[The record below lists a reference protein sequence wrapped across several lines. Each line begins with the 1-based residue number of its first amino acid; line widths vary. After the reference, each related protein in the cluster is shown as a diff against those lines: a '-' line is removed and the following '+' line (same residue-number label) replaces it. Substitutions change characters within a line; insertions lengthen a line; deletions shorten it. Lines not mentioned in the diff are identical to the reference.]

1 MIRFTPMN
9 ATARRT
15 CLLLAAFA
23 VSIAARA
30 AERPE
35 DRWNL
40 ADLYPDTAAWNADAA
55 KVEAALA
62 PIGGCSGHLG
72 DSAGRL
78 RQCMDLESDTLK
90 RFLRLVIYANE
101 LRAQDTG
108 VPSSLELSQRSSV
121 LGSKLTE
128 ATSFVRPEI
137 LRLGRATVD
146 RYLAEDPGLG
156 MYRHP
161 LDDILRAAPH
171 TRDAEGEQIIATFG
185 LASGTAGETYEILS
199 NADMPW
205 PTVTLSDGSVV
216 RLDLTAYTK
225 YRESENRDDRKKVF
239 DAFWG
244 EFKAFERTFG
254 VTFYSNLKEDTVY
267 TKVRNYPDSL
277 HRALDRNK
285 VPVAV
290 YDTLIEQT
298 HENLPTLY
306 RYFRLRARML
316 GLKEL
321 RYYDIYPPLVKSD
334 RKFPIDEGK
343 KLMLEAVKPL
353 GQAYVD
359 AMKNGL
365 EHRWMDVY
373 PRPHKLG
380 GAHMAGLAYDVHPFL
395 LINYTG
401 NYESV
406 STIAHEWGHAMHTYL
421 ANRAQPFPTSRYAIF
436 VAEIA
441 STLNEDLLLEHM
453 LKIAKDDDERL
464 LYLGSALEGLRA
476 TFFRQAMF
484 AEFERDVHAR
494 VDRGESLTGEKLT
507 KIYGDLLR
515 LYHGEKEGV
524 MKIDD
529 AYAVE
534 WAYIPH
540 FYNSFYVF
548 QYATSIAASSLFADA
563 ILKGEPGAR
572 ERYLKML
579 AAGGSDYPYE
589 LVKNA
594 GVDLAT
600 PQPYQ
605 ALVAR
610 MNRIM
615 DEIEAILAKRGK

>member
-1 MIRFTPMN
+1 MN
-9 ATARRT
+9 PSLRT
-15 CLLLAAFA
+15 SAPLFLAVFAFCA
-23 VSIAARA
+23 AARG

-55 KVEAALA
+55 KVEATLERLA
-62 PIGGCSGHLG
+62 GCRGHLG
-72 DSAGRL
+72 DSANRL
-78 RQCMDLESDTLK
+78 QECLDAQTDANK
-90 RFLRLVIYANE
+90 RFTRLAVYANE

-108 VPSSLELSQRSSV
+108 VASSLELSQRADV
-121 LGSKLTE
+121 LATKLGE
-128 ATSFVRPEI
+128 ASAFVRPEV
-137 LRLGRATVD
+137 LRLGNATVE
-146 RYLAEDPGLG
+146 RFLAEDPALG
-156 MYRHP
+156 IYRHP
-161 LDDILRAAPH
+161 LDNILRSAPH
-171 TRDAEGEQIIATFG
+171 TRDAEGEQIIATFA
-185 LASGTAGETYEILS
+185 LSSGAAGEAYEILS

-205 PTVTLSDGSVV
+205 PTVKLSDGTEV
-216 RLDLTAYTK
+216 RLDQSAYGQ
-225 YRESENRDDRKKVF
+225 YRESPNRADRKRVF
-239 DAFWG
+239 DAFWAKYK
-244 EFKAFERTFG
+244 EFERTFG
-254 VTFYSNLKEDTVY
+254 VTLYSNLKEDTVY
-267 TKVRNYPDSL
+267 AKVRHYPDSL
-277 HRALDRNK
+277 HRALDRSK
-285 VPVAV
+285 IPIAV

-316 GLKEL
+316 GVKEL

-334 RKFPIDEGK
+334 RVFPIDEGK
-343 KLMLEAVKPL
+343 KLMLEAVAPL
-353 GQAYVD
+353 GKAYV
-359 AMKNGL
+359 AEMKKGL
-365 EHRWMDVY
+365 EQRWMDVY
-373 PRPHKLG
+373 PRPRKLA
-380 GAHMAGLAYDVHPFL
+380 GAHMAGAAYDVHPYL

-406 STIAHEWGHAMHTYL
+406 STITHEWGHAMHTYL
-421 ANRAQPFPTSRYAIF
+421 ADHAQPYVTSRYAIF

-453 LKIAKDDDERL
+453 LKTAKDDDERL
-464 LYLGSALEGLRA
+464 LYLGSALEGLRG

-507 KIYGDLLR
+507 QIYGDLLR
-515 LYHGEKEGV
+515 RYSGEEEGV

-529 AYAVE
+529 AYTVE

-540 FYNSFYVF
+540 FYHSFYVF

-579 AAGGSDYPYE
+579 SAGGSDYPYE
-589 LVKNA
+589 LVKAA

-600 PQPYQ
+600 PAPYR